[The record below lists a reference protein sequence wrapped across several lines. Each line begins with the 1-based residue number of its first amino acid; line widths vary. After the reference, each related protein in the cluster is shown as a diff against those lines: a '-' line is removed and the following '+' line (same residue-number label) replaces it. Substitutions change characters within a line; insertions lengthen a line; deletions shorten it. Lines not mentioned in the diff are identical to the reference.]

1 VSRSI
6 LSLANR
12 VRQRQRLRG
21 EHGFTM
27 IEVLIAAVI
36 SVTVI
41 GAGAALFSTGND
53 SSLASQRQTELI
65 SVADQQIENIRQA
78 AKTSG
83 FAALTMKSAPAA
95 GTNSTLTYSSAT
107 HTDPNDFVSNST
119 GCGTSNAGYLI
130 EANYDSS
137 SEGIAPGLASW
148 TGCTTGAEPL
158 VVQSGGIVTPK
169 QTVTVGSDTATVYS
183 YVTDTYIG
191 CSSALGNCS
200 AAAGDARR
208 VIVAVLLNNG
218 GRHDIGQSSPVYVSS
233 IFTNPVPTNQVNSS
247 IGLTLGV
254 NLG

>member
-1 VSRSI
+1 
-6 LSLANR
+6 
-12 VRQRQRLRG
+12 
-21 EHGFTM
+21 M
-27 IEVLIAAVI
+27 IEVLIAAVM

-41 GAGAALFSTGND
+41 AAGAALFTTGSD
-53 SSLASQRQTELI
+53 SSLASQRQGELI
-65 SVADQQIENIRQA
+65 AVADQQIETIRQA
-78 AKTSG
+78 VKTSG
-83 FAALTMKSAPAA
+83 FAALAMKTVPAA
-95 GTNSTLTYSSAT
+95 ATNSTLSYSSTT

-137 SEGIAPGLASW
+137 SEGIAPGVASW
-148 TGCTTGAEPL
+148 TGCATGAEPL

-169 QTVTVGSDTATVYS
+169 QTVTVGSDTATVYT

-200 AAAGDARR
+200 AATGDARR
-208 VIVAVLLNNG
+208 VVVAVLLGNR